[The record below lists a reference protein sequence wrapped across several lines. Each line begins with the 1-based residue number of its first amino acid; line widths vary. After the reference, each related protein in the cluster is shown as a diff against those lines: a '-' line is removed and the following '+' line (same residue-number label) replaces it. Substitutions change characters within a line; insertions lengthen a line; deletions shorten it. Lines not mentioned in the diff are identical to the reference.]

1 MWPRVESRRTGMEPV
16 GIREEVGPAP
26 AGAEETWNRSAPP
39 PFRGGHDGNACYPRV
54 PSASCGLHL
63 CYIPEPLWRP
73 LFRHRNC
80 HGPPRLGLR
89 SVKCCLPTTQ
99 SGRRMHRRCNR
110 HRRRKP
116 NRNLTAES
124 KATYAANR
132 AFVAGGYRRAYLDS
146 GPVLRAATS
155 MHARRERNEAMGPI
169 QPLGFDRPAWI
180 DRPGPVGDPNPSGPG
195 AAVGGLN
202 VSLTSSALSSTAV
215 SMNSAVSSLGIN
227 NSISQMLRGIGLEN
241 NKMLE
246 LMIALM
252 IIMAMLDQQQ
262 QGGGGAS
269 PLDALQ
275 KLGAGG
281 SGGASSVQFSSS
293 SYSSTSIS
301 MQYTSISYTSSA
313 AETFGAI
320 SQPEGTDATTGRR
333 FDLMA

>member
-1 MWPRVESRRTGMEPV
+1 
-16 GIREEVGPAP
+16 
-26 AGAEETWNRSAPP
+26 
-39 PFRGGHDGNACYPRV
+39 
-54 PSASCGLHL
+54 
-63 CYIPEPLWRP
+63 
-73 LFRHRNC
+73 
-80 HGPPRLGLR
+80 
-89 SVKCCLPTTQ
+89 
-99 SGRRMHRRCNR
+99 
-110 HRRRKP
+110 
-116 NRNLTAES
+116 
-124 KATYAANR
+124 
-132 AFVAGGYRRAYLDS
+132 
-146 GPVLRAATS
+146 

-301 MQYTSISYTSSA
+301 MQYSSISYTSSA